1 MASVL
6 SLLAAAKRQ
15 YFDHL
20 SFNFILKLINGISSD
35 CQKLLRYVNGT
46 PIVVSLKIP
55 SAPSA
60 TVTVSLN
67 NLALSF
73 KDLKLP
79 LIPISTSKLVV
90 SSLE

>member
-6 SLLAAAKRQ
+6 SLLGAAKRQ

-60 TVTVSLN
+60 TVSLN